1 MRLKRKVAIV
11 TGSSKGLGRV
21 IALTMAEEGAEVVI
35 NDVDEESLWGTLR
48 EMKDLG
54 RTAIAVR
61 ADVSNAQQVK
71 KMVQESV
78 EAFGRVDILV
88 NNAGGAL
95 GAPHKIE
102 ETR

>member
-21 IALTMAEEGAEVVI
+21 IALTMAEEGAEIVI

-61 ADVSNAQQVK
+61 ADVSIA
-71 KMVQESV
+71 SV
-78 EAFGRVDILV
+78 RSDTMSKAFWR
-88 NNAGGAL
+88 
-95 GAPHKIE
+95 P
-102 ETR
+102 R